1 MTERKDYII
10 IYINNRDYINNGAF
24 TRTLGQFLE
33 DCMPT
38 KEDIDYLMSTYDRE
52 VKFVKSIKTSAQA
65 NKFLLANKL
74 TLIIKELVIGAILN
88 LPEIVNVYK
97 KVLSGANLKFKGYN
111 IGDPP
116 GTEVEYTLK
125 DIMHFISEDYI
136 DDLVS
141 LAEYGKEQ
149 YNL

>member
-10 IYINNRDYINNGAF
+10 IYINNRDF

-33 DCMPT
+33 DCMPI

-65 NKFLLANKL
+65 EQFLLANKL
-74 TLIIKELVIGAILN
+74 TWIINGLVIGAILN

-111 IGDPP
+111 ISDPP

-125 DIMHFISEDYI
+125 DILHFISEDYI

>member
-1 MTERKDYII
+1 MPERKDYII
-10 IYINNRDYINNGAF
+10 IYINNRDF
-24 TRTLGQFLE
+24 TRTLGQFIK

-38 KEDIDYLMSTYDRE
+38 KEYIDYLMSTYDRE

-65 NKFLLANKL
+65 EQFLLVNKL
-74 TLIIKELVIGAILN
+74 TFVIKTIVIGAILN

-111 IGDPP
+111 ISDT

-125 DIMHFISEDYI
+125 DIMHFISEDYV

-141 LAEYGKEQ
+141 LAEYGKER

>member
-1 MTERKDYII
+1 MVEKTDYII
-10 IYINNRDYINNGAF
+10 IYINNRDF
-24 TRTLGQFLE
+24 TRTLGQFIE

-38 KEDIDYLMSTYDRE
+38 KEYIDYLMSTYDKE
-52 VKFVKSIKTSAQA
+52 VKFVKSINTPAQA
-65 NKFLLANKL
+65 EQFLLVNKL
-74 TLIIKELVIGAILN
+74 TFVIKTIVIGAILN

-111 IGDPP
+111 ISDPP

-125 DIMHFISEDYI
+125 DIMHFISEDYL

-141 LAEYGKEQ
+141 LAEYGKER